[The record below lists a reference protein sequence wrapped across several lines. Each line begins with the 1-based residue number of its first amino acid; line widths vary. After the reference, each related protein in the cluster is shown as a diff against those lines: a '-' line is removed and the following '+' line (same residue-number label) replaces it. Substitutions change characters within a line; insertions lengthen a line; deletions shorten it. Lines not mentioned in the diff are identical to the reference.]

1 MRINFNIVVTVR
13 LTPEIE
19 SEIDRIASV
28 EKKTKSDIV
37 KEALKEY
44 INVHANVGSA
54 FKLGEDLFGVSESGD
69 TDRSI
74 SYRDRLKEKLRAKHA
89 H

>member
-1 MRINFNIVVTVR
+1 MLTVR

-19 SEIDRIASV
+19 SEIDRLAAA

-37 KEALKEY
+37 KEALVEY
-44 INVHANVGSA
+44 IHTHADAGSA
-54 FKLGEDLFGVSESGD
+54 YELGEDLFGIASSGD
-69 TDRSI
+69 GDRS
-74 SYRDRLKEKLRAKHA
+74 SKYRTLLKEKLRAKHA

>member
-1 MRINFNIVVTVR
+1 MLTVR

-19 SEIDRIASV
+19 SEIDRLASV
-28 EKKTKSDIV
+28 ENKTKSDIV

-44 INVHANVGSA
+44 IQAHANAGSA
-54 FKLGEDLFGVSESGD
+54 YTLGEDLFGIAESGD

-74 SYRDRLKEKLRAKHA
+74 SYRNRLKEKLSAKHT